1 MRKYEEY
8 KNVELRYFESI
19 PVNWKLGR
27 LCDVLSSK
35 NYSFT
40 GGPFGSDLKSN
51 DYTDDGIR
59 IIQLQNIGV
68 GKFLNDYKIY
78 TSEEKANVLLACN
91 IYPGDIII
99 SKMAD
104 PVARATIIPD
114 YHSRYLMASDGI
126 RLVNNNFNDSRFL
139 VYAINSI
146 HFNFYASINSVGSTR
161 QRIGLNVLKKLNI
174 ILPTLQE
181 QQAIANYLDAK
192 TQAIDK
198 KVSLLEQKIETYKK
212 LKNTIIAKA
221 VTQGISNQELSIND
235 LGFKTPANWT
245 KYRLKDLGKLFSGL
259 SGKSGDDF
267 NQEDN
272 PNNRG
277 FIPFTNIANNTYLKK
292 DHLGTVVI
300 NPGEKQNKVRK
311 GDLFFLMSSEGYGDI
326 GKTAVLADD
335 IDEAYLNSFC
345 KGYRVNQNKC
355 NPYFLNYLL
364 LSNIYRQRLI
374 VEGKGFTRINL
385 KMEKVTDFEIFLPPT
400 LSEQE
405 EIANYLDHKTTT
417 IDAIVSNIGKQIDTL
432 KQLRKTFIND
442 VVTGK
447 IKVIE

>member
-8 KNVELRYFESI
+8 KHSGINWLGDIPSTWNVSRLKNVGKAIIGLTYSPDDLVSENEGMLVLRSSNIQNNKLSLLDNVY
-19 PVNWKLGR
+19 VNKKP
-27 LCDVLSSK
+27 SSQLITKIGDILICSRNGSRALIGK
-35 NYSFT
+35 N
-40 GGPFGSDLKSN
+40 
-51 DYTDDGIR
+51 IR
-59 IIQLQNIGV
+59 IDHNSSGVTFGAFMTIFRTKNSDFISYFFNSQLFDYQSGAFMTSTINQLTINT
-68 GKFLNDYKIY
+68 LN
-78 TSEEKANVLLACN
+78 
-91 IYPGDIII
+91 
-99 SKMAD
+99 
-104 PVARATIIPD
+104 R
-114 YHSRYLMASDGI
+114 
-126 RLVNNNFNDSRFL
+126 
-139 VYAINSI
+139 
-146 HFNFYASINSVGSTR
+146 
-161 QRIGLNVLKKLNI
+161 LNI
-174 ILPTLQE
+174 VLPPNSE

-400 LSEQE
+400 LSEQQ
-405 EIANYLDHKTTT
+405 EIANYIDHKTAT
-417 IDAIVSNIGKQIDTL
+417 IDAIVDNIGKQIDTL
-432 KQLRKTFIND
+432 KQLRKTLIND

>member
-1 MRKYEEY
+1 MIE
-8 KNVELRYFESI
+8 NVIDWL
-19 PVNWKLGR
+19 
-27 LCDVLSSK
+27 
-35 NYSFT
+35 
-40 GGPFGSDLKSN
+40 SN
-51 DYTDDGIR
+51 DYSLPKDWKVGRVKDLAEYKSGKYIDANEIDEEGIYDVYGGNGLR
-59 IIQLQNIGV
+59 GKTFNYNHNGQYILIGRQGALCGNINIASGMFWATEHAIV
-68 GKFLNDYKIY
+68 VYKKNKFSLKWMTYIF
-78 TSEEKANVLLACN
+78 NV
-91 IYPGDIII
+91 
-99 SKMAD
+99 M
-104 PVARATIIPD
+104 
-114 YHSRYLMASDGI
+114 
-126 RLVNNNFNDSRFL
+126 NFNQYSISAAQPGL
-139 VYAINSI
+139 AID
-146 HFNFYASINSVGSTR
+146 
-161 QRIGLNVLKKLNI
+161 RIKRLK
-174 ILPTLQE
+174 LPVPPLSE

-198 KVSLLEQKIETYKK
+198 KVSLLEQKVETYKK

-277 FIPFTNIANNTYLKK
+277 FIPFINIANNTYLKK

-400 LSEQE
+400 LSEQQ
-405 EIANYLDHKTTT
+405 EIANYIDQKTAT
-417 IDAIVSNIGKQIDTL
+417 IDAIVSNMGKQIETL
-432 KQLRKTFIND
+432 KQLRKTLIND

-447 IKVIE
+447 IKVVA

>member
-8 KNVELRYFESI
+8 KHSGINWLGEVPSHWQIARAKDISNISRGAILRPVDEPSYFDTNGEWYYLNISD
-19 PVNWKLGR
+19 VKKGEKLLSKAKLKLSKLGSTKSAR
-27 LCDVLSSK
+27 VSPGNLIITASATIGIPFINTVPVCVHDGFIPFKKNKIDVNFMFYYLS
-35 NYSFT
+35 N
-40 GGPFGSDLKSN
+40 SD
-51 DYTDDGIR
+51 
-59 IIQLQNIGV
+59 
-68 GKFLNDYKIY
+68 IY
-78 TSEEKANVLLACN
+78 TALGKNNTQKN
-91 IYPGDIII
+91 IYLDEA
-99 SKMAD
+99 K
-104 PVARATIIPD
+104 
-114 YHSRYLMASDGI
+114 
-126 RLVNNNFNDSRFL
+126 
-139 VYAINSI
+139 
-146 HFNFYASINSVGSTR
+146 
-161 QRIGLNVLKKLNI
+161 NI
-174 ILPTLQE
+174 TFTFPKE
-181 QQAIANYLDAK
+181 KDVQQAIANYLDVK

-212 LKNTIIAKA
+212 LKNTIITKA
-221 VTQGISNQELSIND
+221 VTQGISNQEQSIND

-335 IDEAYLNSFC
+335 IEEAYLNSFC

-405 EIANYLDHKTTT
+405 EIATYIDHKTTT
-417 IDAIVSNIGKQIDTL
+417 IDAIVGNISKQIETL
-432 KQLRKTFIND
+432 KQLRKTLIND

>member
-1 MRKYEEY
+1 MRKYDNYIDSNIEWLGDIPSHWTLTKNKRVLNLLTDFTANGSFGDLAKNVQYLDSGYARLVRLTDLRLNLNNSGLYVSKYSYEYLKKSSLKGGELVVANVGANVGTVCIVPETDEIKTLGPNMFLVGY
-8 KNVELRYFESI
+8 KNVLNKKYIFY
-19 PVNWKLGR
+19 L
-27 LCDVLSSK
+27 LC
-35 NYSFT
+35 
-40 GGPFGSDLKSN
+40 SDF
-51 DYTDDGIR
+51 
-59 IIQLQNIGV
+59 LQYE
-68 GKFLNDYKIY
+68 FKI
-78 TSEEKANVLLACN
+78 
-91 IYPGDIII
+91 
-99 SKMAD
+99 
-104 PVARATIIPD
+104 VATTTAQP
-114 YHSRYLMASDGI
+114 
-126 RLVNNNFNDSRFL
+126 
-139 VYAINSI
+139 
-146 HFNFYASINSVGSTR
+146 
-161 QRIGLNVLKKLNI
+161 KLNKDQFRSLNI
-174 ILPTLQE
+174 TIPPLIE

-198 KVSLLEQKIETYKK
+198 KVTLLEQKIETYKK

-221 VTQGISNQELSIND
+221 VTQSISNQEQSIND

-385 KMEKVTDFEIFLPPT
+385 KMEKITDFEIFLPPT
-400 LSEQE
+400 LSEQQ
-405 EIANYLDHKTTT
+405 EIANYIDHKTAT
-417 IDAIVSNIGKQIDTL
+417 IDAIVSNIGKQIETL
-432 KQLRKTFIND
+432 KQLRKTLIND

-447 IKVIE
+447 IKII

>member
-8 KNVELRYFESI
+8 KDSGNFLLKEIPNKWSKFRFTDKIELKHGFQFREDDFTDEGLKIVKITQLSPKGYLDLSNCSFIDTKRLNIFRSI
-19 PVNWKLGR
+19 VIKNG
-27 LCDVLSSK
+27 DVLMAL
-35 NYSFT
+35 T
-40 GGPFGSDLKSN
+40 GGTIGKI
-51 DYTDDGIR
+51 IR
-59 IIQLQNIGV
+59 AENISEPLLQNYRV
-68 GKFLNDYKIY
+68 GNFFPSTKDLDKIY
-78 TSEEKANVLLACN
+78 MFYLLSSQNTMDQINYLINRNGQPN
-91 IYPGDIII
+91 IG
-99 SKMAD
+99 KE
-104 PVARATIIPD
+104 
-114 YHSRYLMASDGI
+114 
-126 RLVNNNFNDSRFL
+126 NFKNMTFP
-139 VYAINSI
+139 
-146 HFNFYASINSVGSTR
+146 
-161 QRIGLNVLKKLNI
+161 
-174 ILPTLQE
+174 LPSFSE

-198 KVSLLEQKIETYKK
+198 KVALLEQKIETYKK

-221 VTQGISNQELSIND
+221 VTQGISNQDLSIND

-245 KYRLKDLGKLFSGL
+245 KYRLKDLGKLYSGL

-400 LSEQE
+400 LSEQK
-405 EIANYLDHKTTT
+405 EIANYIDHKTVT
-417 IDAIVSNIGKQIDTL
+417 IDAIVGNISKQIDTL
-432 KQLRKTFIND
+432 KQLRKTLIND

>member
-1 MRKYEEY
+1 MMKYEKYIDSDINWIGIIPSSWKVIRTSDICSQNKKYNKGLIVNNLLSLSYGNIIRKDINTLKGLLPESFENY
-8 KNVELRYFESI
+8 QIVDYGDVILR
-19 PVNWKLGR
+19 L
-27 LCDVLSSK
+27 
-35 NYSFT
+35 
-40 GGPFGSDLKSN
+40 
-51 DYTDDGIR
+51 TD
-59 IIQLQNIGV
+59 LQNDKKSLRV
-68 GKFLNDYKIY
+68 GFVNELGII
-78 TSEEKANVLLACN
+78 TSA
-91 IYPGDIII
+91 Y
-99 SKMAD
+99 
-104 PVARATIIPD
+104 
-114 YHSRYLMASDGI
+114 
-126 RLVNNNFNDSRFL
+126 
-139 VYAINSI
+139 
-146 HFNFYASINSVGSTR
+146 
-161 QRIGLNVLKKLNI
+161 IGLKLNI
-174 ILPTLQE
+174 KKVYNKYVHYLLYTYDIKKVFYSQGGSMRQSMKFDDFKNIPFLLPSSFQE

-198 KVSLLEQKIETYKK
+198 KVTLLEQKIETYKK

-292 DHLGTVVI
+292 DHLGTVVV

-335 IDEAYLNSFC
+335 IEEAYLNSFC

-405 EIANYLDHKTTT
+405 EIATYLDHKTAT
-417 IDAIVSNIGKQIDTL
+417 IDAIVGNISKQIETL
-432 KQLRKTFIND
+432 KQLRKTLIND

-447 IKVIE
+447 IKVVE